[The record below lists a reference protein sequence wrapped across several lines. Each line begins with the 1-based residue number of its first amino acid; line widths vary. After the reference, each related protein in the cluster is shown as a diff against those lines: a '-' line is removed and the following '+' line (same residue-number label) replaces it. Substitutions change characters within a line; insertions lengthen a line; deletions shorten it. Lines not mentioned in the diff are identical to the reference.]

1 VVNAA
6 SDNPARTLKPPR
18 KILFV
23 CVGNTC
29 RSQMAEGFAGFY
41 GKDAAEVKSAGTSA
55 MGFVNKSTIEAM
67 KEIGID
73 ISGHT
78 SKQLT
83 YEMMEWADVVVTLGC
98 PPASSLCPTS
108 YRGGKL
114 DWNIGDPLG
123 KPMDVMRAVRDDIGR
138 RVKELIDEQDRE

>member
-1 VVNAA
+1 MT
-6 SDNPARTLKPPR
+6 SLPPPRR

-29 RSQMAEGFAGFY
+29 RSQMAEGFAGSY

-67 KEIGID
+67 NELGID

-98 PPASSLCPTS
+98 LPASSLCPAS
-108 YRGGKL
+108 YRGRKL

-138 RVKELIDEQDRE
+138 RVKGLIDEQDREQDTRR